1 MSHWA
6 NCTCLSVVYAGDV
19 VHATCDEEDP
29 IWRPGQVV
37 DLRSHRPA
45 HVLDSPCLLVLKTL
59 LEVGLGALVL
69 SRDPK
74 EDVPVVA
81 GAGERLSWRAVR
93 NGVAMN

>member
-1 MSHWA
+1 M
-6 NCTCLSVVYAGDV
+6 
-19 VHATCDEEDP
+19 
-29 IWRPGQVV
+29 
-37 DLRSHRPA
+37 
-45 HVLDSPCLLVLKTL
+45 LDSPCLLVLKTL

-93 NGVAMN
+93 NGVAMNWLCGFRTSWAPPNDVYSLRMLDEG